1 MNTIVDTAP
10 PPAPQMPH
18 IEPTDI
24 LRAAGHMGIG
34 TAAGHALAEQLMAA
48 AALAEQL
55 MAAAALARAKG
66 AELAHRM
73 RTEAQEIRTAHQR
86 ANELNGD
93 RWASEAGRAYRRQL
107 EEHRE
112 KIRNQAEQ
120 AEGTAAMIA
129 AAGEELAN
137 DLTGKAQA
145 IKAAASAV
153 DNLLGKIA
161 DGAADALEKLNPGEI
176 IARSGVQKA
185 QSTLDSLMH
194 VNLPD
199 GLSSLIRTH

>member
-10 PPAPQMPH
+10 PPAPQLPR

-48 AALAEQL
+48 AT
-55 MAAAALARAKG
+55 LARAKG
-66 AELAHRM
+66 AELSHRM
-73 RTEAQEIRTAHQR
+73 RTEAQEIRIAHQH
-86 ANELNGD
+86 ANELNGNH
-93 RWASEAGRAYRRQL
+93 WVSEAGRAYRRQL
-107 EEHRE
+107 QEHRE
-112 KIRNQAEQ
+112 KVRNQAEQ
-120 AEGTAAMIA
+120 AEGAAAMIA

-137 DLTGKAQA
+137 DLTAKAQE
-145 IKAAASAV
+145 IQAAASVV
-153 DNLLGKIA
+153 DNLLGKLA
-161 DGAADALEKLNPGEI
+161 DSAADLLEKLDPGEI

-185 QSTLDSLMH
+185 QSTLNLLMH

-199 GLSSLIRTH
+199 GLSSLI

>member
-1 MNTIVDTAP
+1 MTTIVDTAP

-34 TAAGHALAEQLMAA
+34 TAAGH
-48 AALAEQL
+48 ALAEQL

-107 EEHRE
+107 EEHSE

-120 AEGTAAMIA
+120 AEGTAAIIA
-129 AAGEELAN
+129 AAGEELVN

-153 DNLLGKIA
+153 DSLLGKLA
-161 DGAADALEKLNPGEI
+161 DSAADALEKLNPGEI

>member
-1 MNTIVDTAP
+1 MTTIADTAP
-10 PPAPQMPH
+10 PPAPHLPR

-34 TAAGHALAEQLMAA
+34 TAAGH
-48 AALAEQL
+48 ALAEQL

-107 EEHRE
+107 EEHSE

-120 AEGTAAMIA
+120 AEGTAAIIA

-153 DNLLGKIA
+153 DSLLGKLA
-161 DGAADALEKLNPGEI
+161 DSAADALEKLNPGEI

>member
-10 PPAPQMPH
+10 PPVPH
-18 IEPTDI
+18 LPRIEPTDI

-34 TAAGHALAEQLMAA
+34 TAAGHALAS
-48 AALAEQL
+48 QL

-66 AELAHRM
+66 AELSHRM

-86 ANELNGD
+86 ANELNGEH
-93 RWASEAGRAYRRQL
+93 WASEAGRAYRRQL
-107 EEHRE
+107 QEHRE
-112 KIRNQAEQ
+112 KVRHQAEQ
-120 AEGTAAMIA
+120 AEGAAAMIA

-137 DLTGKAQA
+137 DLTSKAQA
-145 IKAAASAV
+145 IQAAASAV
-153 DNLLGKIA
+153 DGLLGKLT

>member
-1 MNTIVDTAP
+1 MTTITDTAP
-10 PPAPQMPH
+10 PPTPH
-18 IEPTDI
+18 LPRIEPTDI

-34 TAAGHALAEQLMAA
+34 TAAGH
-48 AALAEQL
+48 ALAEQL

-112 KIRNQAEQ
+112 KIRHQAEQ

-145 IKAAASAV
+145 IKVAASAV
-153 DNLLGKIA
+153 DNLLGKLA

-185 QSTLDSLMH
+185 QSALDSLMH

>member
-1 MNTIVDTAP
+1 MNTIIDTTP
-10 PPAPQMPH
+10 PPAPHLPR

-34 TAAGHALAEQLMAA
+34 TAAGH
-48 AALAEQL
+48 ALAEQL

-86 ANELNGD
+86 ANELNGEH
-93 RWASEAGRAYRRQL
+93 WASEAGRAYRRQL
-107 EEHRE
+107 QEHRE
-112 KIRNQAEQ
+112 KIHHQAEQ
-120 AEGTAAMIA
+120 AEGAAAMIA

-137 DLTGKAQA
+137 DLTSKAQA
-145 IKAAASAV
+145 IQAAASAV
-153 DNLLGKIA
+153 DNLLGKLA

-185 QSTLDSLMH
+185 QSALDSLMH

>member
-1 MNTIVDTAP
+1 MTTIVDTAP

-34 TAAGHALAEQLMAA
+34 TAAGH
-48 AALAEQL
+48 ALAEQL

-107 EEHRE
+107 EEHSE

-120 AEGTAAMIA
+120 AEGTAAIIA

-153 DNLLGKIA
+153 DSLLGKLA
-161 DGAADALEKLNPGEI
+161 DSAADALEKLNPGEI

>member
-10 PPAPQMPH
+10 PPAPQLPR

-48 AALAEQL
+48 AT
-55 MAAAALARAKG
+55 LARTKG

-93 RWASEAGRAYRRQL
+93 HWASEAGRAYRRQL

-120 AEGTAAMIA
+120 AESAAAMIRK
-129 AAGEELAN
+129 
-137 DLTGKAQA
+137 T
-145 IKAAASAV
+145 
-153 DNLLGKIA
+153 
-161 DGAADALEKLNPGEI
+161 
-176 IARSGVQKA
+176 R
-185 QSTLDSLMH
+185 
-194 VNLPD
+194 
-199 GLSSLIRTH
+199 LS

>member
-10 PPAPQMPH
+10 PPALQLPR

-48 AALAEQL
+48 AALA
-55 MAAAALARAKG
+55 RTKG

-112 KIRNQAEQ
+112 KVRNQAEQ

-137 DLTGKAQA
+137 DLTTKAQA
-145 IKAAASAV
+145 IKASASAV
-153 DNLLGKIA
+153 DNLLGKLA

-185 QSTLDSLMH
+185 QSALDSLMH
-194 VNLPD
+194 VSLPD

>member
-1 MNTIVDTAP
+1 MNTIVDTTP
-10 PPAPQMPH
+10 PPAPHLPR

-34 TAAGHALAEQLMAA
+34 TAAGHALAS
-48 AALAEQL
+48 QL

-66 AELAHRM
+66 AELSHRM

-86 ANELNGD
+86 ANELNGNH
-93 RWASEAGRAYRRQL
+93 WASEAGRAYRRQL
-107 EEHRE
+107 QEHRE
-112 KIRNQAEQ
+112 KIRHQAEQ

-145 IKAAASAV
+145 IKVAASAV
-153 DNLLGKIA
+153 DNLLGKLA

-185 QSTLDSLMH
+185 QSALDSLMH

>member
-1 MNTIVDTAP
+1 MNTIVNTAP
-10 PPAPQMPH
+10 SPAPQLPR

-34 TAAGHALAEQLMAA
+34 TAAGYALAKQLMVAA
-48 AALAEQL
+48 D
-55 MAAAALARAKG
+55 LARAKG

-73 RTEAQEIRTAHQR
+73 RTEAQEIHTAHQR

-112 KIRNQAEQ
+112 KVRNQAEQ

-137 DLTGKAQA
+137 DLTAKAQA
-145 IKAAASAV
+145 IKASASAV
-153 DNLLGKIA
+153 DNLLGKLA

>member
-1 MNTIVDTAP
+1 MSTLVDTAP
-10 PPAPQMPH
+10 PPVPQLPR

-34 TAAGHALAEQLMAA
+34 TAAGHAFAEQLMAA
-48 AALAEQL
+48 AT
-55 MAAAALARAKG
+55 LARAKG
-66 AELAHRM
+66 AELSHRM

-93 RWASEAGRAYRRQL
+93 HWTSEAGRAYRRQL

-120 AEGTAAMIA
+120 AESAAAMIA

-137 DLTGKAQA
+137 DLTTKAQA
-145 IKAAASAV
+145 IEAAASAV
-153 DNLLGKIA
+153 DNLLGKLA
-161 DGAADALEKLNPGEI
+161 DVLEKLNPGEI

-185 QSTLDSLMH
+185 QSALDSLMH

>member
-1 MNTIVDTAP
+1 MSTLVDTTP
-10 PPAPQMPH
+10 PPVPQLPR

-34 TAAGHALAEQLMAA
+34 TAAGHAFAEQLMAA
-48 AALAEQL
+48 AT
-55 MAAAALARAKG
+55 LARAKG

-73 RTEAQEIRTAHQR
+73 RTEAQEIHTAHQR

-137 DLTGKAQA
+137 DLITKAQA
-145 IKAAASAV
+145 IEAAASAV

-161 DGAADALEKLNPGEI
+161 DGAADALEKLDPGEI

-185 QSTLDSLMH
+185 QSALDSLMH

>member
-1 MNTIVDTAP
+1 MTMIVDTTP
-10 PPAPQMPH
+10 PPVPQLPR
-18 IEPTDI
+18 IEPTDV

-34 TAAGHALAEQLMAA
+34 TAAGH
-48 AALAEQL
+48 ALAEQL

-73 RTEAQEIRTAHQR
+73 RTEAQEIHTAHQR

-137 DLTGKAQA
+137 DLITKAQA
-145 IKAAASAV
+145 IEAAASAV

-161 DGAADALEKLNPGEI
+161 DGAADALEKLDPGEI

-185 QSTLDSLMH
+185 QSALDSLMH

>member
-1 MNTIVDTAP
+1 MTTIVDTAP

-34 TAAGHALAEQLMAA
+34 TAAGY
-48 AALAEQL
+48 ALAEQL

-73 RTEAQEIRTAHQR
+73 RTEAQEIHTAHQR

-137 DLTGKAQA
+137 DLITKAQA
-145 IKAAASAV
+145 IEAAASAV

-161 DGAADALEKLNPGEI
+161 DGAADALEKLDPGEF

-185 QSTLDSLMH
+185 QSALDSLMH

>member
-1 MNTIVDTAP
+1 
-10 PPAPQMPH
+10 
-18 IEPTDI
+18 
-24 LRAAGHMGIG
+24 MGIG
-34 TAAGHALAEQLMAA
+34 TSAGHALATQLMAA
-48 AALAEQL
+48 AT
-55 MAAAALARAKG
+55 LARAKG
-66 AELAHRM
+66 AELSHRM

-112 KIRNQAEQ
+112 KIHHQAEQ
-120 AEGTAAMIA
+120 AEGAAAMIA

-153 DNLLGKIA
+153 DNLLGKLA

-185 QSTLDSLMH
+185 QSALDSLMH

>member
-1 MNTIVDTAP
+1 
-10 PPAPQMPH
+10 
-18 IEPTDI
+18 
-24 LRAAGHMGIG
+24 MGIG

-48 AALAEQL
+48 AT
-55 MAAAALARAKG
+55 LARAKG

-137 DLTGKAQA
+137 DLTAKAQV

-153 DNLLGKIA
+153 DNLLGKL
-161 DGAADALEKLNPGEI
+161 ADAPPTPSKNSTP
-176 IARSGVQKA
+176 AKSSPAQACKKPSQRSIH
-185 QSTLDSLMH
+185 SCT
-194 VNLPD
+194 
-199 GLSSLIRTH
+199 

>member
-1 MNTIVDTAP
+1 MTTIADTAP
-10 PPAPQMPH
+10 PPAPHLPR

-48 AALAEQL
+48 AALA
-55 MAAAALARAKG
+55 RAKG

-73 RTEAQEIRTAHQR
+73 RTEAQEIHTAHQR

-137 DLTGKAQA
+137 DLITKAQA
-145 IKAAASAV
+145 IEAAASAV

-161 DGAADALEKLNPGEI
+161 DGAADALEKLDPGEI

-185 QSTLDSLMH
+185 QSALDSLMH

>member
-1 MNTIVDTAP
+1 MTTIVDTTP
-10 PPAPQMPH
+10 PPVPQLPR

-34 TAAGHALAEQLMAA
+34 SAAGHALAGQLMAA
-48 AALAEQL
+48 AE
-55 MAAAALARAKG
+55 LARAKG
-66 AELAHRM
+66 AELSHRM

-93 RWASEAGRAYRRQL
+93 HWTSEAGRAYRRQL

-112 KIRNQAEQ
+112 KVRNQAEQ
-120 AEGTAAMIA
+120 AENAAAMIA
-129 AAGEELAN
+129 AAGE
-137 DLTGKAQA
+137 
-145 IKAAASAV
+145 
-153 DNLLGKIA
+153 
-161 DGAADALEKLNPGEI
+161 ALEKFKPGEI

-185 QSTLDSLMH
+185 QSALDSLMH

>member
-1 MNTIVDTAP
+1 
-10 PPAPQMPH
+10 
-18 IEPTDI
+18 
-24 LRAAGHMGIG
+24 MGIG

-48 AALAEQL
+48 AT
-55 MAAAALARAKG
+55 LARAKG

-93 RWASEAGRAYRRQL
+93 HWASEAGRAYRRQL

-112 KIRNQAEQ
+112 KIRHQAEQ

-145 IKAAASAV
+145 IKVAASAV
-153 DNLLGKIA
+153 DNLLGKLA

>member
-1 MNTIVDTAP
+1 
-10 PPAPQMPH
+10 
-18 IEPTDI
+18 
-24 LRAAGHMGIG
+24 
-34 TAAGHALAEQLMAA
+34 
-48 AALAEQL
+48 
-55 MAAAALARAKG
+55 
-66 AELAHRM
+66 
-73 RTEAQEIRTAHQR
+73 
-86 ANELNGD
+86 
-93 RWASEAGRAYRRQL
+93 
-107 EEHRE
+107 
-112 KIRNQAEQ
+112 
-120 AEGTAAMIA
+120 MIA

-145 IKAAASAV
+145 IKAAASAI
-153 DNLLGKIA
+153 DNLLGKLA

>member
-10 PPAPQMPH
+10 PPAPQLPR

-24 LRAAGHMGIG
+24 FRAAGHMGIG
-34 TAAGHALAEQLMAA
+34 TAAGH
-48 AALAEQL
+48 ALAEQL

-73 RTEAQEIRTAHQR
+73 RTEAQEIHTAHQR

-93 RWASEAGRAYRRQL
+93 HWASEAGRAYRRQL

-153 DNLLGKIA
+153 DNLLGKLA

>member
-1 MNTIVDTAP
+1 MNTIVDTAQS
-10 PPAPQMPH
+10 PAPQLPR

-34 TAAGHALAEQLMAA
+34 TAAGYALAK
-48 AALAEQL
+48 QL

-73 RTEAQEIRTAHQR
+73 RTEAQEIHTAHQR

-137 DLTGKAQA
+137 DLTSKAQA
-145 IKAAASAV
+145 IQAAASAV
-153 DNLLGKIA
+153 DNLLGKLA
-161 DGAADALEKLNPGEI
+161 DSAADALEKLNPGEI

>member
-1 MNTIVDTAP
+1 MTTIADTAP
-10 PPAPQMPH
+10 PPAPHLPR

-48 AALAEQL
+48 AT
-55 MAAAALARAKG
+55 LARAKG

-107 EEHRE
+107 EEHSE

-120 AEGTAAMIA
+120 AEGTAAIIA
-129 AAGEELAN
+129 AAGEELVN

-153 DNLLGKIA
+153 DSLLGKLA
-161 DGAADALEKLNPGEI
+161 DSAADALEKLNPGEI

>member
-1 MNTIVDTAP
+1 MSTLVDTTP
-10 PPAPQMPH
+10 PPVPQLPR

-34 TAAGHALAEQLMAA
+34 TSAGHAFASQLMAA
-48 AALAEQL
+48 AE
-55 MAAAALARAKG
+55 LARAKG
-66 AELAHRM
+66 AELSHRM

-86 ANELNGD
+86 ATELNGD
-93 RWASEAGRAYRRQL
+93 HWTSEAGRAYRRQL

-112 KIRNQAEQ
+112 KVRNQAEQ
-120 AEGTAAMIA
+120 AENAAAMIA

-137 DLTGKAQA
+137 DLITKAQA
-145 IKAAASAV
+145 IEAAASAV

-185 QSTLDSLMH
+185 QSALDSLMH

>member
-10 PPAPQMPH
+10 SPAPQLPH

-48 AALAEQL
+48 AALA
-55 MAAAALARAKG
+55 RAKG

-73 RTEAQEIRTAHQR
+73 RTEAQEIHTAHQR

-137 DLTGKAQA
+137 DLITKAQA
-145 IKAAASAV
+145 IEAAASAV

-161 DGAADALEKLNPGEI
+161 DGAADALEKLDPGEI

-185 QSTLDSLMH
+185 QSALDSLMH

>member
-10 PPAPQMPH
+10 SPAPQLPR

-34 TAAGHALAEQLMAA
+34 TAAGYALAKQLMV
-48 AALAEQL
+48 
-55 MAAAALARAKG
+55 AAALARAKG

-73 RTEAQEIRTAHQR
+73 RTEAQEIHTAHQR

-112 KIRNQAEQ
+112 KVRNQAEQ

-137 DLTGKAQA
+137 DLTAKAQA
-145 IKAAASAV
+145 IKASASAV
-153 DNLLGKIA
+153 DNLLGKLA

-194 VNLPD
+194 VSLPD

>member
-1 MNTIVDTAP
+1 MTTIVDTAP

-48 AALAEQL
+48 AALA
-55 MAAAALARAKG
+55 RAKG

-73 RTEAQEIRTAHQR
+73 RTEAQEIHTAHQR

-107 EEHRE
+107 EEHHE

-137 DLTGKAQA
+137 DLITKAQA
-145 IKAAASAV
+145 IEAAASAV

-161 DGAADALEKLNPGEI
+161 DGAADALEKLDPGEI

-185 QSTLDSLMH
+185 QSALDSLMH